1 MPYQGALPRM
11 TRHRARSSVE
21 LIMHWGA
28 AFQWFCSCDFICRR
42 CSRMHVEQ
50 QDLEHQ
56 FRRGAISKLTFAQR
70 SKFGGTSFFARTL
83 APRRLFVDHSC
94 SLPWG
99 ANQYVVLTASSKT
112 NIHGVQTQMRG
123 KRSRCSRSHVRQLDL
138 EQSFYVFYTFSDVQ
152 EFTSK

>member
-1 MPYQGALPRM
+1 MGNLRRRPIENIGLIKLRNQGALPRM

-70 SKFGGTSFFARTL
+70 SKFGGHPFFLEHLHLNDYLLIIRAASPGEQINMSCCLQARKQIFMGCKL
-83 APRRLFVDHSC
+83 RCEARGL
-94 SLPWG
+94 
-99 ANQYVVLTASSKT
+99 
-112 NIHGVQTQMRG
+112 GVQDRTC
-123 KRSRCSRSHVRQLDL
+123 CS
-138 EQSFYVFYTFSDVQ
+138 
-152 EFTSK
+152 